1 MDELIS
7 QAFYW
12 AKDQETKV
20 RNEGVALNTDQQID
34 AFLAGVKY
42 PDKIR
47 LLQADQIPFPDSDI
61 LRNKLDEIGLLNN
74 NTIGLTLGY
83 GIYIRTENWNSRE
96 VLVHECAHVMQFE
109 RLGFKEFISQYI
121 SECLS
126 YGYPFGP
133 LETEARKIEKEI
145 CM

>member
-74 NTIGLTLGY
+74 NTIGP
-83 GIYIRTENWNSRE
+83 
-96 VLVHECAHVMQFE
+96 V
-109 RLGFKEFISQYI
+109 
-121 SECLS
+121 S
-126 YGYPFGP
+126 YTHLDVYKRQTIF
-133 LETEARKIEKEI
+133 RK
-145 CM
+145 